1 MINLKLNAWTFAQIT
16 PKKEKENDKEK
27 GKRSQEEV
35 GELRWVG
42 NTWKSEISSKVG
54 QVFWWIY
61 QIGARREIYK
71 LATNCSISMGFLEA
85 VGRAQRRPV
94 QCETANFQ
102 LN

>member
-1 MINLKLNAWTFAQIT
+1 MINLKLNAWTIAQIT
-16 PKKEKENDKEK
+16 PKKENKSDKEK
-27 GKRSQEEV
+27 GKRSQEEA
-35 GELRWVG
+35 GEG
-42 NTWKSEISSKVG
+42 STWKSEISLKVG

-71 LATNCSISMGFLEA
+71 LATNCSISMGFLETVRWA
-85 VGRAQRRPV
+85 RRRPV